1 MGKGFFQVPTAYNEP
16 IKSYAPGSPE
26 RESVLEQYK
35 AYYDNKVDIPMYI
48 GSEEVRTGTTKP
60 MSPPHDH
67 QHIVGNY
74 HVADKNN
81 VQAAID
87 NCLASRS
94 AWANLTWEQRA
105 AIFLKAAELIA
116 GPYRAKINAATMIA
130 QSKNIH
136 QAEIDAA
143 CELID
148 FLRFNVE
155 YMSQIYEDQPDS
167 AEGIWNRVEYRPLEG
182 FVYAVT
188 PFNFTA
194 IAGNLPASAA
204 MMGNVV
210 VWKPSDSQIF
220 SAKVIVDIF
229 KEAGLPDG
237 VINVVYGDPVM
248 ITETVLAS
256 PDFAG
261 IHFTGST
268 HVFKELWKQ
277 IGNNIHTYKTYPRI
291 VGETGGKDFILAHPT
306 ANPKQVATAIS
317 RGAFEF
323 QGQKCSAASRVYLPK
338 STSKEILEFV
348 KQDIA
353 SFNKPGSPEDMS
365 NFITAVIHE
374 GSFDKLVKYIDQA
387 KESEEA
393 EIYAGGSYNK
403 SKGYFV
409 EPTVILTT
417 NPKYTTMETEL
428 FGPVVTIYVY
438 DDTDWSKT
446 LELVDGTSEYALTG
460 AVLARDRY
468 AIDEATKA
476 LQNCAGNFYINDK
489 PTGAVVG
496 QQPFGGAR
504 ASGTNDKAGS
514 AQNLLRWVSPR
525 LIKETFV
532 TPIDYRYPFL
542 G

>member
-35 AYYDNKVDIPMYI
+35 AYYDNRVDIPMYI

-387 KESEEA
+387 KESEDA